1 LGEFTVD
8 HLSGRIAMSDIYSS
22 EINALS
28 GERRSAGEERL
39 SRRAALFAAL
49 ALSLLF
55 WAPLLLPMLML
66 LHS

>member
-1 LGEFTVD
+1 
-8 HLSGRIAMSDIYSS
+8 MSDIYSS
-22 EINALS
+22 EINDLS